1 MVGTDLLQAALL
13 VTIPLMWWLGQLS
26 MPVLMRIVI
35 AYGTASVVNV
45 AAMTV
50 LACVIPASD
59 ARSWPRSAR

>member
-1 MVGTDLLQAALL
+1 MVGPTAASCTDGDH
-13 VTIPLMWWLGQLS
+13 PLMWWLGQLS

-50 LACVIPASD
+50 LA
-59 ARSWPRSAR
+59 ARHTRK